1 MISYKIVYAE
11 CEGSSHDNLCKSLE
25 ANVEVLL
32 NEGWTCV
39 GGVALIFDTGIIYNM
54 YQAMV
59 KMTD

>member
-1 MISYKIVYAE
+1 MISYKIVYSH
-11 CEGSSHDNLCKSLE
+11 CEGSSCDNLCKSLE

-39 GGVALIFDTGIIYNM
+39 GGVAVISDAGMILNM